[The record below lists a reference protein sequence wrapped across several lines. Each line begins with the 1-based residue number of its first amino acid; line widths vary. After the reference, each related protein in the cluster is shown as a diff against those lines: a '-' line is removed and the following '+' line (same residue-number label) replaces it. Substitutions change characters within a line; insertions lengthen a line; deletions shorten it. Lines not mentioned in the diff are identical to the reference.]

1 MRAIMRLRASVTRTS
16 GVIVAVAAICISVPL
31 SAQTL
36 PPATSGGRV
45 STSLDSISNRDS
57 RYRNRLIHATV
68 GGLAGA
74 ATLGYAGY
82 WMAGGCTRKCDVFTW
97 DEVILGG
104 FAGAIFGST
113 LGAARPTGRGLC
125 TREQRIG
132 MGLGGAFLG
141 AVAALGLA
149 QLPYSRPGVIVTIPL
164 GSVMF
169 MRGC

>member
-1 MRAIMRLRASVTRTS
+1 MRLRSSLTRTS
-16 GVIVAVAAICISVPL
+16 GLIVTVAGICIGAPL

-36 PPATSGGRV
+36 SPAMNRDLT

-57 RYRNRLIHATV
+57 RYRNRLIPATV

-74 ATLGYAGY
+74 VTLGYAGY
-82 WMAGGCTRKCDVFTW
+82 WIAGGCTRKCDVFTW

-104 FAGAIFGST
+104 FAGAIIGST
-113 LGAARPTGRGLC
+113 IGAARPPGRGLC

-132 MGLGGAFLG
+132 MSLGGAFFG

-149 QLPYSRPGVIVTIPL
+149 QIPYSRPVVIVTIPL
-164 GSVMF
+164 ASVMF
-169 MRGC
+169 MGGC